1 MGLNKTDISTTIL
14 SITATLV
21 LWEVLTVVFNVPGFI
36 LPPPS
41 AIFIEG
47 VTRYHLYLYH
57 SWITFY
63 EMVAGFVLAA
73 VVGVLLAVVIV
84 YSRILRNMLYP
95 QIVVLQIV
103 PKVAIAP
110 LLLIWAGYGITSK
123 VLLALL
129 VSFFP
134 IVVNMVTGLVAIEEE
149 LLDLCRILQSGRWQE
164 FSKVRL
170 PNALPYLFS
179 SLKVASTLSVIGAV
193 IGEFVGGSEGLGH
206 LIIIANTE
214 LRTWMSFVSLFSLSI
229 LGFLLSVV
237 GGVCVAILITYSSI
251 VRKGFYPVIVVSQVI
266 PKISIAP
273 LFIVWFG
280 TGTLSSLLLAFLI
293 SFFPMTI
300 NATMGFNAID
310 EDIHR
315 MARTFMASRWQIFW
329 KIRMPNA
336 LPHIFAGMK
345 ISVTLAI
352 IGVIVS
358 EFVASQQGIGYL
370 IKLAGGLL
378 DTPLMMAAITVLS
391 ISGLALYAI
400 IAALESWAVYWQP
413 PAETSAGGGG

>member
-1 MGLNKTDISTTIL
+1 MPPSVRQRIGSIAWPIL
-14 SITATLV
+14 VTAAILV
-21 LWEVLTVVFNVPGFI
+21 LWEAGIRAAGVRSII
-36 LPPPS
+36 LPAPS
-41 AIFIEG
+41 AIIE
-47 VTRYHLYLYH
+47 VITSRYGLLLSHLWPSLYL
-57 SWITFY
+57 T
-63 EMVAGFVLAA
+63 
-73 VVGVLLAVVIV
+73 
-84 YSRILRNMLYP
+84 
-95 QIVVLQIV
+95 
-103 PKVAIAP
+103 
-110 LLLIWAGYGITSK
+110 
-123 VLLALL
+123 
-129 VSFFP
+129 
-134 IVVNMVTGLVAIEEE
+134 
-149 LLDLCRILQSGRWQE
+149 
-164 FSKVRL
+164 
-170 PNALPYLFS
+170 
-179 SLKVASTLSVIGAV
+179 
-193 IGEFVGGSEGLGH
+193 
-206 LIIIANTE
+206 
-214 LRTWMSFVSLFSLSI
+214 I

-293 SFFPMTI
+293 AFFPMTI

-315 MARTFMASRWQIFW
+315 MARTFMGSRWQIFW

-345 ISVTLAI
+345 ISITLAI

-413 PAETSAGGGG
+413 PAETSGGGGG